1 MFIQKKVFPLI
12 ANEISSTS
20 KMYLVFTNGGVMVSN
35 LFVIFGRHGR
45 VLYFQDLD
53 SLEPLS
59 GLYGSF
65 HCFGCGPIKEVNVFL
80 T

>member
-1 MFIQKKVFPLI
+1 
-12 ANEISSTS
+12 
-20 KMYLVFTNGGVMVSN
+20 MVSD
-35 LFVIFGRHGR
+35 LFVVFGRHGR

-65 HCFGCGPIKEVNVFL
+65 HCFGCGPIKEVNVLL